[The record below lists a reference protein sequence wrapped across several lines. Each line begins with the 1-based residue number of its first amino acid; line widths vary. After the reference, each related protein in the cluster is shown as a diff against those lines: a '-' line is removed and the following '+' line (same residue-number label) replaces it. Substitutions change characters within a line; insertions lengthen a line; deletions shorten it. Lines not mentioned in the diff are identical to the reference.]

1 MKQTSSTRLDFNQV
15 PYLAE

>member
-1 MKQTSSTRLDFNQV
+1 MKQTSSTRLDFNQI